1 MGRLGGVWLGEWVGG
16 WSGGEWVGGTKIG
29 AWSLGRQGGLAR
41 QSVGGGVESQSVP
54 RSVGRWSSG
63 VTSSKSSQ
71 QGKKVI
77 IHIEHPADPHHLT
90 TSIITT
96 LYATRVDFSI
106 PSRLI
111 SFLGQFLRIFRDFSP
126 ILGQKLPH
134 FLI

>member
-54 RSVGRWSSG
+54 RSVGQWSSG

-77 IHIEHPADPHHLT
+77 IHIEHPADPHLLT

-96 LYATRVDFSI
+96 LYATHHPDNTASLLQVSSFSLWILSLYRV
-106 PSRLI
+106 
-111 SFLGQFLRIFRDFSP
+111 
-126 ILGQKLPH
+126 
-134 FLI
+134 